1 MFPLEHKT
9 VCLIRRLPSQKPSR
23 ILCKETYHSV
33 AVPQRA
39 LRIGALQDNIVFI
52 VTITPTT
59 SGTVTLDVAA
69 DAATDAAGNQNTA
82 ATAQTVTVDVDRPS
96 VTITI
101 PSGVQNSV
109 FEVIVTFSEPVYGF
123 EQSELFVSRNNNET
137 NSTISDWR
145 VSEDRTIYTAE
156 ITSTASGEV
165 RIRIDPSV
173 ATDAANNGNT
183 AAASQSV
190 TVVVNAPTV
199 VIDVPSGTQNG
210 VFNATITFSESVSDF
225 VQGDVSLSGTADAS
239 ITAWNTTDDTVYT
252 ATITPTTSGTVILD
266 IAADVATD
274 AASNGN
280 TAAAQ
285 QTVTVDIDKPSV
297 TITVPSGTQD
307 SAFDATIT
315 FSESVSD
322 FVQGDVSLSGTAT
335 ASITNWSANADEKVY
350 TATITHT
357 TSGTVILDVAA
368 DVATDA
374 ANNPNTAAAQQTV
387 TVDIDKPSVTITVP
401 SETQDSAFDATITFT
416 ETVSNFVQSDVSL
429 SGTATASITGWT
441 ANADDTVYTATI
453 THTTNGTVILDV
465 AADVATDAA
474 SNGNTAATTESVTVE
489 VIPDPS
495 AWMPDANL
503 RSAVRS
509 ALGLAANENFSKADL
524 ATLTSLSATKSQIAD
539 LTGLEYATGLTTL
552 VALQNDITSLEP
564 IQDLTT
570 LTEIR
575 IGNNDISDLQPLA
588 GLTALT
594 KLALQRNNITDVEPL
609 KTLVNLEWLRLAGN
623 SITDF
628 SPLVTLVNVTDS
640 DVDLPEP
647 DTTAPEVSISV
658 PSGTQNGAFD
668 ATITFTE
675 TVSDFVQG
683 DLSLGGTA
691 SASITAWDTTD
702 NTIFTATITPTT
714 SGTVML
720 DIAADVATDAA
731 NNGNTSATTQTVTV
745 DVGSPSVSITPDL
758 PESNFSPSNRGYE
771 DNIYVNGPFDIDI
784 EFTEPVFGF
793 EESDFRISRGEATIT
808 DFKTVDAQNYTA
820 TVSPDVLP
828 QYDYFDLG
836 FTIPAGAAT
845 DAAGNPNSRAYSD
858 QIFPDFE
865 RHSTTIPVPNTD
877 VNTTTFNVYIRFNST
892 PNNHGDD
899 NGYKAL
905 GFEQADLT
913 LTNNTAGATIT
924 DWSEPTTYNGRT
936 VFPGELIQAEIT
948 VTQSGYVTFSVA
960 EGVATDRAGNLNTA
974 STLNTVTVRLP
985 GSDLP
990 EAPNVDTTAPSVS
1003 ITPDLPE
1010 SNFSP
1015 SNRGYEDNIYVN
1027 GPFDIDIEFTEPVF
1041 GFEESDFRISGGEAT
1056 ITDFKTVDA
1065 QNYTATVSPDVLPQ
1079 YDYFDLGFTIP
1090 AGAATDAA
1098 GNPNSRA
1105 YSDQIFPDFERHS
1118 TTIPVPNTDVDT
1130 TTFNVYIRFNSTP
1143 NNHGDDNGYKAL
1155 GFEQADLTL
1164 HQQHG
1169 RSNNHGLERTDSN

>member
-1 MFPLEHKT
+1 MPADVATDAANNNNTAALTQT
-9 VCLIRRLPSQKPSR
+9 VTVDVDAPTVVTDVPSGTQNGVFNTT
-23 ILCKETYHSV
+23 ITFTETVSDFV
-33 AVPQRA
+33 QGDLSLGGSATA
-39 LRIGALQDNIVFI
+39 SITDWSTTDNIVFI

-793 EESDFRISRGEATIT
+793 EESDFRISEVKPQSPISRRLMPKIIPLRFRRMFFPSMITLIWALRFQLAPQPMPQAT
-808 DFKTVDAQNYTA
+808 Q
-820 TVSPDVLP
+820 
-828 QYDYFDLG
+828 
-836 FTIPAGAAT
+836 
-845 DAAGNPNSRAYSD
+845 
-858 QIFPDFE
+858 
-865 RHSTTIPVPNTD
+865 IPVPIQTKS
-877 VNTTTFNVYIRFNST
+877 FLILNVIPQLFLSRIQMSIPRRLMCTLGST
-892 PNNHGDD
+892 
-899 NGYKAL
+899 L
-905 GFEQADLT
+905 L
-913 LTNNTAGATIT
+913 LTIT
-924 DWSEPTTYNGRT
+924 VMIMVIRH
-936 VFPGELIQAEIT
+936 
-948 VTQSGYVTFSVA
+948 
-960 EGVATDRAGNLNTA
+960 
-974 STLNTVTVRLP
+974 
-985 GSDLP
+985 
-990 EAPNVDTTAPSVS
+990 SVS
-1003 ITPDLPE
+1003 SKPT
-1010 SNFSP
+1010 
-1015 SNRGYEDNIYVN
+1015 
-1027 GPFDIDIEFTEPVF
+1027 
-1041 GFEESDFRISGGEAT
+1041 
-1056 ITDFKTVDA
+1056 
-1065 QNYTATVSPDVLPQ
+1065 
-1079 YDYFDLGFTIP
+1079 
-1090 AGAATDAA
+1090 
-1098 GNPNSRA
+1098 
-1105 YSDQIFPDFERHS
+1105 
-1118 TTIPVPNTDVDT
+1118 
-1130 TTFNVYIRFNSTP
+1130 
-1143 NNHGDDNGYKAL
+1143 
-1155 GFEQADLTL
+1155 
-1164 HQQHG
+1164 
-1169 RSNNHGLERTDSN
+1169 